1 MALAAEK
8 ITSFLSDTKR
18 MLIGGEWFESIS
30 GDAFPVYNPATG
42 EEIAR
47 VYEARDEDIDRA
59 VDAARHAFEAPAW
72 RRMLPAD
79 RSRLMWK
86 LADLI
91 EANADEL
98 TELEVLNQGKPIE
111 LARQVDVEG
120 SANKFRYYAG
130 WCTKIEGT
138 TSNISFPDLRDNEAS
153 GPAYH
158 AYTLKEPVGVV
169 GAIVPWNVPLLM
181 ASGKIVHAITSGC
194 TIVLKPAEETPLTAL
209 RLGELVIEAGFPPG
223 VINIVPGYG
232 HIAGAAL
239 ASHPGVDRI
248 SFTGSTEVGKDIVRA
263 SAGNLKKVSLE
274 LGGKSPVII
283 FADADLD
290 KAIKGA
296 ADTILM
302 NTGQICFA
310 GSRLYV
316 EKSVFNKVI
325 DGVVEIAKNT
335 KLGPGINPETE
346 MGPLISS
353 RQLQRVS
360 EYIESGI
367 SEGAEIA
374 TGGKRKGETGYFI
387 EPTVFVNTKS
397 QMRIVQEEIFGPVLS
412 TIAIDDMG
420 DISEVATLANDT
432 AYGLSA
438 TIWTKDV
445 SRAHRLAAEI
455 KAGVVWVNTPIA
467 LDQSLPFG
475 GYKESGWGRE
485 GGKEGIEEFT
495 ETKSV
500 VISL

>member
-1 MALAAEK
+1 MAVVSEQ
-8 ITSFLSDTKR
+8 ISSFLSDTKR
-18 MLIGGEWFESIS
+18 LLIGGEWVESIS
-30 GDAFPVYNPATG
+30 GETFSVHDPATG
-42 EEIAR
+42 EEIAS
-47 VYEARDEDIDRA
+47 VYEARDDDIDRT
-59 VDAARHAFEAPAW
+59 VNAARQAFENRTW
-72 RRMLPAD
+72 RCMQPAD

-98 TELEVLNQGKPIE
+98 TELEVYNQGKPIE
-111 LARQVDVEG
+111 LARHIDVEG
-120 SANKFRYYAG
+120 SANKLRYYAG
-130 WCTKIEGT
+130 WCTKIEGS
-138 TSNISFPDLRDNEAS
+138 TSNISFPDLRDEGAS

-169 GAIVPWNVPLLM
+169 GAIIPWNVPLLM
-181 ASGKIVHAITSGC
+181 ATGKIVHALTSGC

-209 RLGELVIEAGFPPG
+209 RLGDLIQEAGFPDG
-223 VINIVPGYG
+223 VVNIVPGYG

-239 ASHPGVDRI
+239 ARHPGIDRI
-248 SFTGSTEVGKDIVRA
+248 SFTGSTEVGKEIVRA

-274 LGGKSPVII
+274 LGGKSPVVI

-296 ADTILM
+296 ADTIFM
-302 NTGQICFA
+302 NAGQICFA
-310 GSRLYV
+310 GSRLFV
-316 EKSVFNKVI
+316 EKKVFNEVI
-325 DGVVEIAKNT
+325 DGVVEIAKNM
-335 KLGPGINPETE
+335 KLGPGIDPETE

-353 RQLQRVS
+353 RQLQRVT

-367 SEGAEIA
+367 SEGAEIV
-374 TGGKRKGETGYFI
+374 TGGKRKGETGYFL
-387 EPTVFVNTKS
+387 EPTVFVNTKPR
-397 QMRIVQEEIFGPVLS
+397 MRIVQEEIFGPVLA
-412 TIAIDDMG
+412 TIPIDDMS
-420 DISEVATLANDT
+420 DISDVATKVNDT
-432 AYGLSA
+432 SYGLSA
-438 TIWTKDV
+438 TIWTRDV
-445 SRAHRLAAEI
+445 SRAHILAAEI

-485 GGKEGIEEFT
+485 GGREGVEEFT